1 MGELLR
7 HLFDH
12 IPFYVYALLMVLAA
26 KVLYQRT
33 SGIAFVDELTE
44 RDNPA
49 FGACLAGYLIG
60 VAIAMTG
67 AFPSNSTSFEDGAIT
82 MTYSGLLGII
92 LMRASIEINHRFILN
107 KFNVDFEMIKDRNLG
122 AGIGVAGSSIGTGLV
137 LAAALTGDSDGYL
150 NAIRDIV
157 VYWAAGQALFIIG
170 AAVFYHT
177 AGYDVEKTMEH
188 DNNTAAGLSLGG
200 FLVALGIVLGA
211 ALQNASSNL
220 AEELA
225 HTGILIVVCGP
236 LLLLTTVIT
245 QKLILPRINLAKEIA
260 IDRNCAAGLI
270 CAAAS
275 ISTAL
280 LLAALITNH

>member
-1 MGELLR
+1 MGEILR
-7 HLFDH
+7 HLVNH
-12 IPFYVYALLMVLAA
+12 IPFYGYALVMVFAA

-49 FGACLAGYLIG
+49 FGVCLAGYLTG

-67 AFPSNSTSFEDGAIT
+67 AFPSNSTSFADGAIT
-82 MTYSGLLGII
+82 MTYSGLLGLL
-92 LMRASIEINHRFILN
+92 LMRASIWINHKFILN
-107 KFNVDFEMIKDRNLG
+107 KFSVDFEMIRDRNVG
-122 AGIGVAGSSIGTGLV
+122 AGIAVAGSSIGTGLV

-157 VYWAAGQALFIIG
+157 VYWAAGQVLFIIG
-170 AAVFYHT
+170 AAIFYHT
-177 AGYDVEKTMEH
+177 AGYDVEKSMEH
-188 DNNTAAGLSLGG
+188 DNNTAAGISLAG
-200 FLVALGIVLGA
+200 FLIALGILLGA
-211 ALQNASSNL
+211 ALQDASSNL
-220 AEELA
+220 VEELA
-225 HTGILIVVCGP
+225 HTGILMLVCGP
-236 LLLLTTVIT
+236 LLLLTTIVT
-245 QKLILPRINLAKEIA
+245 EKLILPRINLAKEIA

-275 ISTAL
+275 ITTAI